1 MLDLEHW
8 LTFFESMYVKEG
20 SMKKLGHFLKIPLA
34 ASLAFGCLSTS
45 SVFGAEAPQSESQ
58 PISSNQVDPP
68 NVEYTDSD
76 NPFDHLKPEDNILPL
91 EDGGFLI
98 GSGEV
103 EIFSIDDLN
112 TPIETIDLDSNP
124 NTVTKEKAYSLLV
137 NKEKEAIVNPQQD
150 IIVPSSDK
158 VMGLKLGQQYVSQQF
173 TGTGWV
179 FAGWWFVAMEPDKYG
194 SHLRWST
201 HVDSGRVTDIYH
213 FHLLD
218 NAGAAI
224 YPGQYYWISFGTSIP
239 QIYCTINPLKGTY
252 YTVANINA

>member
-1 MLDLEHW
+1 MKVVNYW
-8 LTFFESMYVKEG
+8 LKT
-20 SMKKLGHFLKIPLA
+20 
-34 ASLAFGCLSTS
+34 SLAISLALGCVGTYPI
-45 SVFGAEAPQSESQ
+45 FAAEAPITDNQSNFSDEV
-58 PISSNQVDPP
+58 NQVAIANGGSENPFE
-68 NVEYTDSD
+68 NVKSTDS
-76 NPFDHLKPEDNILPL
+76 ILPL

-103 EIFSIDDLN
+103 EIFSIDDLD

-137 NKEKEAIVNPQQD
+137 NKEREATVNPQQD
-150 IIVPSSDK
+150 IIVPSANK

-224 YPGQYYWISFGTSIP
+224 YPGQYYWISFGASIP
-239 QIYCTINPLKGTY
+239 QIYCTINPLRGTY

>member
-1 MLDLEHW
+1 M
-8 LTFFESMYVKEG
+8 
-20 SMKKLGHFLKIPLA
+20 
-34 ASLAFGCLSTS
+34 
-45 SVFGAEAPQSESQ
+45 
-58 PISSNQVDPP
+58 
-68 NVEYTDSD
+68 
-76 NPFDHLKPEDNILPL
+76 
-91 EDGGFLI
+91 
-98 GSGEV
+98 
-103 EIFSIDDLN
+103 
-112 TPIETIDLDSNP
+112 
-124 NTVTKEKAYSLLV
+124 

-194 SHLRWST
+194 SYLRWST

-218 NAGAAI
+218 NAGASI